1 MKRWIFLLLLFI
13 CAVGWTGLMGMDSQP
28 ARVIP
33 AADGSTTTI
42 TYFDYDQSAFAD
54 VTVYLSVLDGSGQ
67 PVLGLTEGDFS
78 ISEDDVSPNVT
89 GFIAA
94 GNQPVTA
101 VMLIDHS
108 GSMEDNRK
116 MADAITAALTFLDN
130 LQDGRDRLGVVAF
143 DDTFTTLGSLRLM
156 NGNIRSDLR
165 SRIRALTADGG
176 TAYYDAVYRAVDML
190 SGTAGRKVVL
200 ALTDGMDQSSSRSMY
215 TVIEYAQDHNVVLY
229 TIGLG
234 ADVDRGTL
242 QQMARETG
250 GQYHEEPSSSDL
262 AQLYAELAR
271 SLQNEYALTYTS
283 PTPRLDGTT
292 RQVKVTAQLPAG
304 AVAAVGSYAVGGT
317 LTPSTNLWPGLGVLP
332 LLVLLMLPGLYD
344 RVRGRGQLAEA
355 EPVLPPPAR
364 IPQVSPHTGTALMD
378 ELTPIPPS
386 LSPATCPA
394 CGKTLRPGAK
404 FCPACGQP
412 ASQGAPPPVEKEVVE
427 EAAVSACANCGTPLR
442 PGAKFCRACGQPA
455 SQGAPPPV
463 EKEVVEEAAVSTCAN
478 CGTPLRPGARFC
490 RVCGQPVSQGAPSP
504 VEKEV
509 VEEAAVSACANCGAP
524 LRPGARFCRVCG
536 QPVAVAPATLTCPHC
551 GATLQF
557 GVQFCANCGRRV

>member
-67 PVLGLTEGDFS
+67 PVLGLTESDFS
-78 ISEDDVSPNVT
+78 VIEDDVAVNIT
-89 GFIAA
+89 DFIAA

-143 DDTFTTLGSLRLM
+143 DNTFTTIGSLRLM

-200 ALTDGMDQSSSRSMY
+200 ALTDGMDNDSSRSVY

-234 ADVDRGTL
+234 ADVDRSTL
-242 QQMARETG
+242 RQMARETR
-250 GQYHEEPSSSDL
+250 GQYYEEPSSSDL

-271 SLQNEYALTYTS
+271 SLQNEYALAYTS

-292 RQVKVTAQLPAG
+292 RQVKVTTQLPAG
-304 AVAAVGSYAVGGT
+304 AVTAVGSYAVGGT
-317 LTPSTNLWPGLGVLP
+317 LTPSTNLWPSLGVLP

-355 EPVLPPPAR
+355 EPVLPPPAS
-364 IPQVSPHTGTALMD
+364 IPQVSPRTGTALMG

-386 LSPATCPA
+386 LSLTTCPA
-394 CGKTLRPGAK
+394 CGKALRPGAK
-404 FCPACGQP
+404 FCRVCGQPASHGTPPPVKKEVVRESSVSTCANCGTLLRPGAKFCRVCGQP
-412 ASQGAPPPVEKEVVE
+412 ASQGAPPPVRDNS
-427 EAAVSACANCGTPLR
+427 VSTCANCGTPLR
-442 PGAKFCRACGQPA
+442 PGAKFCRVCGQPA
-455 SQGAPPPV
+455 AEAPV
-463 EKEVVEEAAVSTCAN
+463 
-478 CGTPLRPGARFC
+478 
-490 RVCGQPVSQGAPSP
+490 
-504 VEKEV
+504 
-509 VEEAAVSACANCGAP
+509 
-524 LRPGARFCRVCG
+524 
-536 QPVAVAPATLTCPHC
+536 TLTCPHC

>member
-13 CAVGWTGLMGMDSQP
+13 CAVGWTGLMGMDSRP

-67 PVLGLTEGDFS
+67 PVLGLAEGDFS
-78 ISEDDVSPNVT
+78 VSEDDVAVNVT
-89 GFIAA
+89 DFIAA

-101 VMLIDHS
+101 VMLLDHS
-108 GSMEDNRK
+108 GSMDDNRK

-143 DDTFTTLGSLRLM
+143 DSTLTTLGSLRLM

-200 ALTDGMDQSSSRSMY
+200 ALTDGIDQSSSRSMY
-215 TVIEYAQDHNVVLY
+215 TVIKYAQDHNVVLY

-234 ADVDRGTL
+234 ADVDRSTL

-250 GQYHEEPSSSDL
+250 GQYYEEPSSSDL

-304 AVAAVGSYAVGGT
+304 AVTARGSYAVGGT

-332 LLVLLMLPGLYD
+332 LLVLLLLPGLYD
-344 RVRGRGQLAEA
+344 RVRGRGQLAAA
-355 EPVLPPPAR
+355 EPVLPPPR
-364 IPQVSPHTGTALMD
+364 IPQIPPHTGTALMD
-378 ELTPIPPS
+378 ELTPIPPTPSPAGDFRVSPHTGTALMDELTSTPPS

-394 CGKTLRPGAK
+394 CGKALRPGAK

-412 ASQGAPPPVEKEVVE
+412 ASQGASPPVEKDVVR
-427 EAAVSACANCGTPLR
+427 EASGSTCANCGAPLR
-442 PGAKFCRACGQPA
+442 HGAKFCRACGQPV
-455 SQGAPPPV
+455 SQNVPPPPG
-463 EKEVVEEAAVSTCAN
+463 EKDVVREASMST
-478 CGTPLRPGARFC
+478 
-490 RVCGQPVSQGAPSP
+490 
-504 VEKEV
+504 
-509 VEEAAVSACANCGAP
+509 CANCGAP
-524 LRPGARFCRVCG
+524 LRPGAKFCPACG
-536 QPVAVAPATLTCPHC
+536 QPVAAAPATLTCPHC
-551 GATLQF
+551 GATLQL
-557 GVQFCANCGRRV
+557 GAQFCANCGRRV